1 MGSSC
6 FSGSFPP
13 AITLIDTSVCFGF
26 FVLKR
31 ASRSFSTGSEISGAV
46 SKLSWVVAVSGVG
59 RSCSGVAGLH
69 ELSNSKGAKLVL
81 ARVGSVP
88 MKLLDRGLSS
98 SEDES
103 LGGSKNPNRP
113 FVVLFLGDL
122 AS

>member
-1 MGSSC
+1 M
-6 FSGSFPP
+6 
-13 AITLIDTSVCFGF
+13 
-26 FVLKR
+26 
-31 ASRSFSTGSEISGAV
+31 
-46 SKLSWVVAVSGVG
+46 VATTPL
-59 RSCSGVAGLH
+59 GVAGLH
-69 ELSNSKGAKLVL
+69 ELPSSNGAKLVL

-88 MKLLDRGLSS
+88 TKLLDRGLSS